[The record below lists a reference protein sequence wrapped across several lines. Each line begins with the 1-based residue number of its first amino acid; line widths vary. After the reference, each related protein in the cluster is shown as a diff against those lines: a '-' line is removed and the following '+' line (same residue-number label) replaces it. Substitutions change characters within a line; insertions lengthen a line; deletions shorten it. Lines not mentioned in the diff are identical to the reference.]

1 MEQFIFPQIHKIE
14 ATKYTMGKNHYFNSE
29 NGYTMTSFGYVL
41 KGHCHIESTQDSF
54 EVAEGETFAV
64 SPGCKYASY
73 WTSCQNIEFYSLHLK
88 TSSDAAF
95 CDFYAEAVGY
105 IKNISTY
112 RFNQSLVKAMMYI
125 ESNYRFECDINELSE
140 ITNVSSS
147 HLYYLFRKELNTT
160 PIHYRNKF
168 RLEKCAEELQTTELS
183 EIDIAEKYGFY
194 SISYFRECF
203 KSQFGKTPFQYRNAA
218 KKMN

>member
-1 MEQFIFPQIHKIE
+1 MRAI
-14 ATKYTMGKNHYFNSE
+14 
-29 NGYTMTSFGYVL
+29 
-41 KGHCHIESTQDSF
+41 
-54 EVAEGETFAV
+54 
-64 SPGCKYASY
+64 
-73 WTSCQNIEFYSLHLK
+73 
-88 TSSDAAF
+88 AAF